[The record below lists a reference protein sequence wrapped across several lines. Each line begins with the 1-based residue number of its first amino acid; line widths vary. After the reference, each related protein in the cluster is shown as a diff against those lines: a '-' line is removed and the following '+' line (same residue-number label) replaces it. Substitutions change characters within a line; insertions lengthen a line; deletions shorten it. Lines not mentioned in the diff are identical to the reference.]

1 LNAIP
6 QWGTIDVVFIE
17 TSVFTH
23 QITNLIPDESYL
35 EMQQFLARRPTAGD
49 LIRGRNGC
57 RKLRWKVPGRGKRGG
72 IRLIYYWIKNDD
84 LILMLYAY
92 SKTTAD
98 DLTAVQIKILGQL
111 VADELKER

>member
-23 QITNLIPDESYL
+23 QITDESYL
-35 EMQQFLARRPTAGD
+35 EVQQFLARRPTAGD
-49 LIRGRNGC
+49 LIRGSNGC

-84 LILMLYAY
+84 QILMLTAY
-92 SKTTAD
+92 SKTTTD
-98 DLTAVQIKILGQL
+98 DLTAVQIKTLGQL
-111 VADELKER
+111 VAEELRER